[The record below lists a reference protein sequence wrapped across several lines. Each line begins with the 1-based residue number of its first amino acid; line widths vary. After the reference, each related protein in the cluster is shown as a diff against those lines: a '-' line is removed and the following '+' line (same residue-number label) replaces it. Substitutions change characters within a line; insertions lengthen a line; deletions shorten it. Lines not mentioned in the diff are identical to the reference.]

1 MIGLLQSLVPSLA
14 RQNEQEHRGNLP
26 DKRMTFPKC
35 LCNLRHLATKTQVVI
50 ESWLNSIW

>member
-1 MIGLLQSLVPSLA
+1 MTGLLQSLVPSLA
-14 RQNEQEHRGNLP
+14 RYNEQEHRGNSP

-35 LCNLRHLATKTQVVI
+35 LCSLKHLATKTQVDI